1 MSYIIPVHEKNDKCS
16 LDNYHPVSLLPIC
29 GKMFEKKTF
38 LMMFSI
44 PWIYNNLLTPNQSGF
59 KPNESCVNRLLSIL
73 PIVPSIYSDF
83 GHNPSLEVRG
93 IFLDISKAFDKV
105 LHEGLT

>member
-1 MSYIIPVHEKNDKCS
+1 MSYIIPVHKKNDKCS

-29 GKMFEKKTF
+29 GKMFEKTIF
-38 LMMFSI
+38 NDVFYSLNN
-44 PWIYNNLLTPNQSGF
+44 NNLLTPNQSDF
-59 KPNESCVNRLLSIL
+59 KPNESCVNQLLSIL
-73 PIVPSIYSDF
+73 SLVLSIYSDF
-83 GHNPSLEVRG
+83 GHNPSLEVGG